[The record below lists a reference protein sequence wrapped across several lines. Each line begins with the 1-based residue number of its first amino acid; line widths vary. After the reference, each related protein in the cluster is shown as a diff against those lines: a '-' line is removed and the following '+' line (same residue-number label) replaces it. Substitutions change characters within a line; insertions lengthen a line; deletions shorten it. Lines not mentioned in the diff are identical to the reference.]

1 MNKSRWDE
9 ILGVAA
15 RLFREKGYRATTME
29 DIAGALRVTKPA
41 LYYYIDNKHDLL
53 YAICEAAIERMM
65 EGAKKIME
73 ETGTVDEKLH
83 RLIAWHVNMF
93 SAHGDMI
100 AVYLAEE
107 GELPEDKRKFVRSL
121 SREYE
126 SLYRKLMEEGIKEG
140 KFRELDVPMAVRA
153 ISGMCNWLFAW
164 FRPGGEY
171 TAEEIA
177 KIFFDIF
184 HHGCAAQGHRGA

>member
-15 RLFREKGYRATTME
+15 RLFREKGYRATTIK
-29 DIAGALRVTKPA
+29 DIAGELKVTKPA
-41 LYYYIDNKHDLL
+41 LYYYIDTKHDLL
-53 YAICEAAIERMM
+53 YAICEAAIERLM

-73 ETGTVDEKLH
+73 EPGTVDEKLH

-107 GELPEDKRKFVRSL
+107 SELPEDKRKFVRSL

-126 SLYRKLMEEGIKEG
+126 SLYRKLLEEGIKEG

-153 ISGMCNWLFAW
+153 ISGMCNWLSVW
-164 FRPGGEY
+164 FRPGGKY

-177 KIFFDIF
+177 EIFFDIF
-184 HHGCAAQGHRGA
+184 HRGCVAQGHRGA